1 MTDRLTLDK
10 SAIYRIRIQGS
21 LSQSWADYLG
31 DLYIEVN
38 YESDCPVTT
47 LSGPVLDQA
56 ALLGVLNSLYGLGYP
71 LLSVEYQ
78 CPYQKETYK

>member
-1 MTDRLTLDK
+1 MTDRLTLDE
-10 SAIYRIRIQGS
+10 SATYCIRVQGS

-38 YESDCPVTT
+38 HESDYPVTT

-78 CPYQKETYK
+78 YPTQKET